1 MNYLNLTLVTL
12 LLTLTLFSCKQ
23 QASEVE
29 SGKAPNKVEALK
41 QEVMGIH
48 DKIMPR
54 IGTLMHLKKQ
64 LNKKAAQLDTTRETD
79 KRQAAALQLAI
90 KDLEQADEAM
100 MQWMRTYEDPDLA
113 EGQAKALE
121 YLALK
126 KKEILTVKEQM
137 ESSETAAKSLLSSK

>member
-1 MNYLNLTLVTL
+1 MNYLSLTLVTL

-23 QASEVE
+23 QASKVE
-29 SGKAPNKVEALK
+29 SEKAPNKVEALK
-41 QEVMGIH
+41 QEVMGLH
-48 DKIMPR
+48 DEIMPR

-64 LNKKAAQLDTTRETD
+64 LKEKAAHLDSAKEAE
-79 KRQAAALQLAI
+79 KEQAAKLQLAI
-90 KDLEQADEAM
+90 KELEQADEAM

-113 EGQAKALE
+113 EGQARALE